1 MMDPNSGNEDN
12 PDDDDNDQV
21 EFSVKCELSKLLQNC
36 SPTRVIVTLPF
47 MVWQLFGGIAIATV
61 WSLRDLKTFAM
72 KAGEHQVK
80 I

>member
-47 MVWQLFGGIAIATV
+47 MV
-61 WSLRDLKTFAM
+61 
-72 KAGEHQVK
+72 
-80 I
+80 